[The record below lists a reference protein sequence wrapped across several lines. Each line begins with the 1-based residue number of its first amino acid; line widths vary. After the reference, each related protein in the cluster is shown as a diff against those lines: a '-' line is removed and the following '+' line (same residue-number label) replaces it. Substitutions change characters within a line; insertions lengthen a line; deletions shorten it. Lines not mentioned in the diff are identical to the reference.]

1 MEEIID
7 IAQAKDKVLS
17 DMNRFL
23 KAIREFVA
31 EDVSSLSH
39 GLVKLRK
46 IRSSVYENLNQIQ
59 HEYLILQGLLWL
71 SENGFNQPNI
81 RWYWN
86 PRQTGDGEEPD
97 LRAMVDGEIVISAEA
112 TTSESPQGVIDSR
125 MRDTLVK
132 LNQMRGSK
140 YYFIRTA
147 AMGNRALTKVAKG
160 KMNVR
165 VVKIES

>member
-1 MEEIID
+1 
-7 IAQAKDKVLS
+7 
-17 DMNRFL
+17 MNRFI
-23 KAIREFVA
+23 KAIREFVG

-39 GLVKLRK
+39 GLVKLRN

-71 SENGFNQPNI
+71 SENEFDQPKI

-86 PRQTGDGEEPD
+86 PRQTGNGEEPD
-97 LRAMVDGEIVISAEA
+97 LRATVDGGIVLSAEA
-112 TTSESPQGVIDSR
+112 TTSENPQGVIDSR

-132 LNQMRGSK
+132 LDQMRGSK

-147 AMGNRALTKVAKG
+147 AMENRALTKVAKG
-160 KMNVR
+160 GLNVE
-165 VVKIES
+165 VVRIES